1 MLEMEQQIYEDEGIN
16 WKRISFSDNQKCLE
30 LIDGKPN
37 GTPGV
42 FLTLDDAFRKVG
54 DIADTEFL
62 KQLHKTYGT
71 RGTKA
76 ILSGSSSSS
85 SGGGDG
91 GGGGGKTTDSTTPTK
106 KPSKWSNLR
115 ARVRAKQG
123 KGTAFGVKVGL
134 SKDDSNGLHP
144 FYLRPR
150 LTHNTHFGI
159 KHYAGIVEY
168 NVEGFNIKNIESF
181 GEDIKKLCSTSTAPF
196 LTEMFQAA
204 KEAKLAANSIAE
216 SGSPKKNRRN
226 RRASFSLR
234 NKSVSSQFKGQLSSL
249 MDTLTSTTPHYIR
262 CVKPNAL
269 KAPNML
275 VPDECLRQ
283 LKHAGMMEVVRIRQ
297 QGFSTREG
305 TLIEIS
311 VFG

>member
-1 MLEMEQQIYEDEGIN
+1 MEQQIYEDEGIN

-91 GGGGGKTTDSTTPTK
+91 GGGKTTNSTTPTK

-123 KGTAFGVKVGL
+123 KAFGVKVGL

-181 GEDIKKLCSTSTAPF
+181 GEDIKKLCSTSTDPF

-216 SGSPKKNRRN
+216 SGSPKKLKKN